1 MPIDPQDLRTHI
13 LEAARIARRLPPNS
27 AEVFCEV
34 TAELSKVR
42 GLTRSMALDVARES
56 MPGSYHAFCIR
67 QEQHTAPEIFP
78 HKEAYQKRLMAA
90 VARGG
95 RLN

>member
-1 MPIDPQDLRTHI
+1 MPINPQDLRTHI

-27 AEVFCEV
+27 AEAFCEV
-34 TAELSKVR
+34 CAELSKVR

-56 MPGSYHAFCIR
+56 MPGSYRAFCIR

-78 HKEAYQKRLMAA
+78 HKEGYQERRAAMA
-90 VARGG
+90 ARGG